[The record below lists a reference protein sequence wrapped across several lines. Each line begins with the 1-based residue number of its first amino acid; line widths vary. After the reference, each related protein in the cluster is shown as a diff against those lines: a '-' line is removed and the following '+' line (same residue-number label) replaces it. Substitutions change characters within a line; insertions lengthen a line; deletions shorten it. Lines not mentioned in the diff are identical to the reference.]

1 MSQFQT
7 VEVNDMLLKIA
18 LGERAAFRAL
28 YAKAGP
34 KLYAICLRM
43 MRSRDQADDVYQ
55 DAFVKIWERSW
66 QFDPAKGDG
75 MAWLATVTRHCALD
89 RLRRGLKNHVSI
101 DDAVAREID
110 IATAV
115 VMPADLADARGLR
128 RCLDSLR
135 EDHRNAVVL
144 AYVNGLTHEE
154 LAERL
159 GRPLGTIKSW
169 VKRGLEQLKD
179 CMDR

>member
-1 MSQFQT
+1 MSLLEN
-7 VEVNDMLLKIA
+7 VPVNDLLLKVA
-18 LGERAAFRAL
+18 NGDRAAFRAL

-43 MRSRDQADDVYQ
+43 MRTRDQADDVYQ
-55 DAFVKIWERSW
+55 ETFVKVWERSW
-66 QFDPAKGDG
+66 QFDPAKGEG
-75 MAWLATVTRHCALD
+75 LAWLATVTRHCALD
-89 RLRRGLKNHVSI
+89 RLRRVPKNHVTI
-101 DDAVAREID
+101 DDVVTHEID
-110 IATAV
+110 MATSFE
-115 VMPADLADARGLR
+115 MPAGLADSRGLR
-128 RCLDSLR
+128 RCLGALR
-135 EDHRNAVVL
+135 DDHRNAVVL

-179 CMDR
+179 CMQS